1 VANVPPQLFG
11 LCVAVLICGYDP
23 LEGDRPHLVVPVRL
37 MDRPYE
43 QPRGDTCPL
52 PRCHIQVGRATEVP
66 IRDAEC
72 AGENPSAA
80 TWKPTPKGT

>member
-1 VANVPPQLFG
+1 MTWRTARRSRTYRHSSSVCG
-11 LCVAVLICGYDP
+11 SRVLICGYDP

-52 PRCHIQVGRATEVP
+52 PRCDIQVGRATEVP
-66 IRDAEC
+66 VKA
-72 AGENPSAA
+72 
-80 TWKPTPKGT
+80 